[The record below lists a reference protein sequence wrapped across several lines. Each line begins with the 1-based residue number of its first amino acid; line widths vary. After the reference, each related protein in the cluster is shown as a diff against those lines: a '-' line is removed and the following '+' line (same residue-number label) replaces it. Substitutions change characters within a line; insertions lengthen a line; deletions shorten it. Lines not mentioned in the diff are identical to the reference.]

1 MLVPKKAVVMNVE
14 DKENNMPVTPKKIVP
29 SNTYQTNGGLPS
41 PLSPSKRAVNVDA
54 LESPTKRLK
63 ISQASVKPVPP
74 PKMNWSV
81 AKQTK

>member
-1 MLVPKKAVVMNVE
+1 MVDVE
-14 DKENNMPVTPKKIVP
+14 DKENYMPVTPKKMVP
-29 SNTYQTNGGLPS
+29 SNTYQTTGGLPS

-54 LESPTKRLK
+54 LESPTKRLQ
-63 ISQASVKPVPP
+63 ISQGSVKAVPP